1 MEGKIDTVRDDLND
15 DRTFSEIA
23 EGAKNYNRSFE
34 DPFYP
39 FAINEEAIEQL
50 DAYLDYLKEDD
61 RHFRRELVAHEGSA
75 GVPADDKFRVCSI
88 HPVQEDSIVFSIGR
102 SLFNAINDQNYQFDI
117 NTYEFQ
123 ILKYDVGG
131 NFQWHC
137 DYGIAP
143 KKTVWRKLS
152 MSVQLSDAEDY
163 EGGELILVDYFN
175 RHCQI
180 DNQKGDCVIFDSRC
194 PHKASHITKGTR
206 YVLVGW
212 ASGPKMR

>member
-1 MEGKIDTVRDDLND
+1 MKKFEEHNAQHDGYNYSREEPYYIVSLND
-15 DRTFSEIA
+15 DGVKGLLEYIKNIPDDEWWECNQDFEDNEYRKSDIHVPVRNSFPHQVGINMFNYVNK
-23 EGAKNYNRSFE
+23 KNY
-34 DPFYP
+34 
-39 FAINEEAIEQL
+39 QM
-50 DAYLDYLKEDD
+50 
-61 RHFRRELVAHEGSA
+61 
-75 GVPADDKFRVCSI
+75 
-88 HPVQEDSIVFSIGR
+88 
-102 SLFNAINDQNYQFDI
+102 DI
-117 NTYEFQ
+117 STFEFQ
-123 ILKYDVGG
+123 ILRYGVGG
-131 NFQWHC
+131 SFAWHC

>member
-1 MEGKIDTVRDDLND
+1 MSAKIDTIRDLD
-15 DRTFSEIA
+15 DDKTFSEIA
-23 EGAKNYNRSFE
+23 AEDNDYNRSYE

-39 FAINEEAIEQL
+39 FGLNDEAIDQM
-50 DAYLDYLKEDD
+50 DRYLDILKSDEG
-61 RHFRRELVAHEGSA
+61 HFRKELINHPGSPGVAKK
-75 GVPADDKFRVCSI
+75 DKFRVCDI
-88 HPVQEDSIVFSIGR
+88 HPVREGSTIHDIGK
-102 SLFNAINDQNYQFDI
+102 SLFNVINDRNYQFDI

-123 ILKYDVGG
+123 ILRYNLGG
-131 NFQWHC
+131 NFEWHC

-143 KKTVWRKLS
+143 NKNVWRKLS
-152 MSVQLSDAEDY
+152 MSIQLSDPEDY

-212 ASGPKMR
+212 ASGPKMK